1 MLSITKTKKS
11 DYLLVDAD
19 FRGLQMA
26 LAFADCGFNKN
37 GMDKVA
43 YDIFGPSGHCDAH
56 SVTGFNTF
64 ISPVHGKI
72 LEITDKDGKKI
83 IFGHEQKIRIKRK
96 NLVGNEDVIDI
107 LGKEFKPDD
116 EFVSYI

>member
-1 MLSITKTKKS
+1 
-11 DYLLVDAD
+11 
-19 FRGLQMA
+19 MA
-26 LAFADCGFNKN
+26 LAFADCGFNED

-72 LEITDKDGKKI
+72 LEIEDESGKKI
-83 IFGHEQKIRIKRK
+83 VFGHEQKIRIKRP
-96 NLVGNEDVIDI
+96 NLVGEKEVMEV
-107 LGKEFKPDD
+107 LGKEFLPTD
-116 EFVSYI
+116 EFISYL